1 MQLITAPID
10 VVVAPL
16 STVVSKTRLNCATG
30 QCQKWKGEKRGGRVL
45 RGSVGTGHV
54 PLWMDVSRRES
65 QRFHYANLQLRL
77 QLVDCGSTGPH
88 RAMNEKFAEN
98 LSARLNCCCCSLQL
112 AVVATAAALA
122 APAAMAMLCLAQ
134 RHRLN
139 RYAPSCTWGT
149 DADGR
154 GN

>member
-30 QCQKWKGEKRGGRVL
+30 QCQKWKGEKRGGGGYCGAL
-45 RGSVGTGHV
+45 WALGMFHCEWTSVA
-54 PLWMDVSRRES
+54 VSRS
-65 QRFHYANLQLRL
+65 AFITPTCNC
-77 QLVDCGSTGPH
+77 DCNWSTAVPFGPH

-98 LSARLNCCCCSLQL
+98 LYARLNCCCCSLQL
-112 AVVATAAALA
+112 AVVATAAAPA

-139 RYAPSCTWGT
+139 RYAPSCT
-149 DADGR
+149 
-154 GN
+154 